1 MESYFHIQQI
11 QILFQERKK
20 NAKHVSSSEKEDYA
34 ELILVAKVRS
44 VRAYCSS
51 AGSLLSFHL
60 LMIANSITRSWTIT
74 RNNVNR
80 VFPLFLGYAIDRHDA
95 QKHRDRYHNLVCFI
109 INSFN
114 KHEELMLQ
122 SDTGKIWA
130 QLANG
135 SYRLYLNIS

>member
-60 LMIANSITRSWTIT
+60 LMMPIVSLAHGISLETISIER
-74 RNNVNR
+74 
-80 VFPLFLGYAIDRHDA
+80 FHF
-95 QKHRDRYHNLVCFI
+95 F
-109 INSFN
+109 
-114 KHEELMLQ
+114 
-122 SDTGKIWA
+122 
-130 QLANG
+130 
-135 SYRLYLNIS
+135 